1 MTTTPPNQPQLYD
14 LLTEL
19 DRLEEIREDLE
30 EMGLRKLDEVEARI
44 VELNKLIDELSGE
57 EE

>member
-1 MTTTPPNQPQLYD
+1 MTTKPPNQPPLYD
-14 LLTEL
+14 LLIEL

-30 EMGLRKLDEVEARI
+30 EMGLRTLDEIEARI
-44 VELNKLIDELSGE
+44 VELNELIDELSGE

>member
-1 MTTTPPNQPQLYD
+1 MTTTPPNQPPLYD

-30 EMGLRKLDEVEARI
+30 EMGLRTLDEVEARI
-44 VELNKLIDELSGE
+44 VELNELIDELSGE